1 VAFNKCAAIIAVLS
15 LGIAEH
21 SGSKQMDTEAL
32 DLQKLHGAPPLM
44 PWQRFAEWI
53 GMGDEPIVVRTW
65 IDRGYLPTE
74 KVGKRVMVNVAL
86 LTRHLLEKEWSQ

>member
-1 VAFNKCAAIIAVLS
+1 MVYYVLKYIV
-15 LGIAEH
+15 LKRFPINANH
-21 SGSKQMDTEAL
+21 SGTKRMDTEAL
-32 DLQKLHGAPPLM
+32 DSQKLHGAPPLM

-86 LTRHLLEKEWSQ
+86 LTRHLLEREWTL